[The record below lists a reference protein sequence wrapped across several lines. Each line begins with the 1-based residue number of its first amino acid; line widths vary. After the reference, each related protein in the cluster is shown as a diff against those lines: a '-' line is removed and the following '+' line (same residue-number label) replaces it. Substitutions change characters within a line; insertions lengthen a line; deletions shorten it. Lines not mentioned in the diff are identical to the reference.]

1 MKHISIIVPRG
12 QYSIV
17 NIAGTYQILNWANDM
32 YYQQSRK
39 QLFKVEFIGVD
50 RPSNDSMG
58 LYSVSPTKTIHEI
71 EHTDL
76 IILPAVHE
84 SPDKVFELNNVLLP
98 WIKWQYGNGAEI
110 AAYCIGVYMLAE
122 TGLLDGKSCSTHWGS
137 AVELQLAYPNIHVE
151 SEKIVTE
158 SDGIY
163 TSGGAYAFTN
173 LVIHLIEKYS
183 GRELALLT
191 CKAFMINIE
200 HNNQSVFAMFTGQK
214 NHSDGLVLKVQQE
227 IEDNFTENLTIH
239 ELSEKFAV
247 NRRTLERKFKS
258 ATGNTILE
266 YFQRVRIESSKRSLE
281 VSGSVNEAMYQ
292 SGYKDPKAFREVFR
306 KYAGVSPSSY
316 KKKYYKEL
324 STSYQ

>member
-1 MKHISIIVPRG
+1 MKTISIIIPRG

-17 NIAGTYQILNWANDM
+17 NIAGSYQILNWANDM

-39 QLFKVEFIGVD
+39 QLFNVEFVGVD
-50 RPSNDSMG
+50 RPSNDTMG
-58 LYSVSPTKTIHEI
+58 LYSVSPTKTIREI
-71 EHTDL
+71 EQTDL
-76 IILPAVHE
+76 IIVPAVHE
-84 SPDKVFELNNVLLP
+84 SPEKVFELNKELLP
-98 WIKWQYGNGAEI
+98 WISAQYAKGAEV
-110 AAYCIGVYMLAE
+110 AAYCIGVFMLAQ
-122 TGLLDGKSCSTHWGS
+122 TGLLNGKSCSTHWGS
-137 AVELQLAYPNIHVE
+137 AHDLQLAYPDIQVE

-173 LVIHLIEKYS
+173 LVIHLIEKYG
-183 GRELALLT
+183 GRELALMT
-191 CKAFMINIE
+191 AKAFMINIE
-200 HNNQSVFAMFTGQK
+200 NKSQSVFAMFTGQK
-214 NHSDGLVLKVQQE
+214 NHNDGLVLKVQQE

-239 ELSEKFAV
+239 ELSERFAV

-266 YFQRVRIESSKRSLE
+266 YFQRVRIESSKRTLE
-281 VSGSVNEAMYQ
+281 TSGSVNEAMFQ
-292 SGYKDPKAFREVFR
+292 SGYKDPKAFREVFK

-324 STSYQ
+324 VW